1 MTTFS
6 PLLKIELIG
15 AGQQVNA
22 WGDTT
27 NTNLGTLIEQAIAGA
42 VTVTLADSNVT
53 LTQVDGQADQARNAI
68 LLIAGTQ
75 SQARTVLVPNTSK
88 LYLVR
93 NSTTGGYGVRVQRS
107 GGGEFVEVPNGKT
120 AIVFSDGTDVATAV
134 QYLLNPAIQGGT
146 ITGLATPLAVDSG
159 GTGANTADLARIN
172 LQAAKSGINSDISGL
187 TGLLTPLSVAS
198 GGTGGSNAAAA
209 RTNLLA
215 ARSGVNNDITQITG
229 LTTALTL
236 AQGGTGAALAASEG
250 AVLYSGAAA
259 TAFTAVGTPGFVLR
273 SNGTAAPTWTAQTGA
288 VALVVDGNGAAFSSG
303 LKGFVQVPFAA
314 TITSVTLLADQTGS
328 VVLNIWKDTFANF
341 PPTVADSICGSS
353 KPTIS
358 SSNKYTDSTLTGWTT
373 SIAAN
378 DILAFNV
385 ESVLNFTK
393 LTITLNLVRT

>member
-134 QYLLNPAIQGGT
+134 QYLLNPVIQGGT

-159 GTGANTADLARIN
+159 GTGANNADLARIN

-209 RTNLLA
+209 RANLLA

-273 SNGTAAPTWTAQTGA
+273 SNGTAAPTWAAQTGA